1 MKLIMFDFHCASC
14 DATFEELV
22 QPDIRELQCTRC
34 GATARRQISAVR
46 IDRLGMAASGD
57 GFPGAEDYFAKVH
70 RERKAIEDRHYSNH
84 GDYGS
89 AAGSD
94 GGVSRPTDQ
103 VD

>member
-1 MKLIMFDFHCASC
+1 MSKLIMFDFKCASC
-14 DATFEELV
+14 DATFEDLV
-22 QPDIRELQCTRC
+22 QPDIRELQCPVC
-34 GATARRQISAVR
+34 GATARRQISPVR
-46 IDRLGMAASGD
+46 LDYAQMAMSEGMPSAAD
-57 GFPGAEDYFAKVH
+57 HFARVH
-70 RERKAIEDRHYSNH
+70 RERKAIEERSYEKH